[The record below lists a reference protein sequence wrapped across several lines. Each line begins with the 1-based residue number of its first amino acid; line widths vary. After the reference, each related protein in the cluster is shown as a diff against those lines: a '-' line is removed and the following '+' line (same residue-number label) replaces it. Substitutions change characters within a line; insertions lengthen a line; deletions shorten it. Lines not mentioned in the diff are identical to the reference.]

1 MDEIIGTRAKV
12 ALGNNQHHTTETG
25 VITDWFIDD
34 NLTDWYRVKLDGTS
48 FTVTVPFGQVEFLEP
63 DSCAP

>member
-1 MDEIIGTRAKV
+1 MDEIIGTRAR
-12 ALGNNQHHTTETG
+12 ATFGNTHHTTETG